1 MERQSDLIVPP
12 QPIENDDSNIKHQL
26 QLKCNFL
33 EEELGKERLCN
44 QNNVKLVETSAKTI
58 AELKKGI
65 ESANAR
71 TISKNEE
78 LVDKEGK
85 VKEFK
90 KKVDD
95 EILKNEV
102 SQQKILELTDEVTK
116 LTNDNSNN
124 QSGCNH
130 GEELRIIKDRL
141 EKAKEFRET
150 MDLKIKK
157 LKELHLGETSE
168 LNIRNIR
175 LKEELSSTV
184 KERQRLKESERIL
197 VQTFDTLRMHY
208 EQSRECVQWKQC
220 GL

>member
-1 MERQSDLIVPP
+1 MYSTTTQKQIESHVLMNHTIKCGLCKNRFSSQQELNTHVVRNHTFKCGICDIRFGTQHELNVHEKNAHPIEENRPMERQSDVIDPP

-44 QNNVKLVETSAKTI
+44 QKNVKLVETSAKTI

-95 EILKNEV
+95 EILKN
-102 SQQKILELTDEVTK
+102 
-116 LTNDNSNN
+116 
-124 QSGCNH
+124 
-130 GEELRIIKDRL
+130 
-141 EKAKEFRET
+141 
-150 MDLKIKK
+150 
-157 LKELHLGETSE
+157 
-168 LNIRNIR
+168 
-175 LKEELSSTV
+175 
-184 KERQRLKESERIL
+184 
-197 VQTFDTLRMHY
+197 
-208 EQSRECVQWKQC
+208 
-220 GL
+220 